1 MFRRVSSSRSSSR
14 TSNCRPPSRCPLRAP
29 SAPHSDGRKL
39 RHFCTVCAWAMYI
52 KPHHR
57 SIFFAHGVATLALFI
72 ALAAFYRNS
81 PGVSAFYQ
89 LAINLVIFALCVRFR
104 RLLNYTTFRS
114 IRSSA
119 RSRWTRSLWARRPS
133 SKRSEIKDQTGKS
146 MITVS
151 ACSRR
156 CRTSRFCRPQP
167 SGARGSA
174 RLVSSSLS
182 LLNSGS
188 PKRPECYQWNG
199 MNIFRAFGARQQKSG
214 TKEHVR
220 NGKLQATSRPWRR
233 CSCTIRCTCHRVSCG
248 MNESGMFAKLFWSE

>member
-1 MFRRVSSSRSSSR
+1 MPISARFGLRRQFPRHRIIRRQVDLLQAGKANFVNFVLRVHRRGLPNRTTVMFRRVSSSRSSSR

-119 RSRWTRSLWARRPS
+119 RSR
-133 SKRSEIKDQTGKS
+133 
-146 MITVS
+146 
-151 ACSRR
+151 
-156 CRTSRFCRPQP
+156 
-167 SGARGSA
+167 
-174 RLVSSSLS
+174 
-182 LLNSGS
+182 
-188 PKRPECYQWNG
+188 
-199 MNIFRAFGARQQKSG
+199 
-214 TKEHVR
+214 
-220 NGKLQATSRPWRR
+220 
-233 CSCTIRCTCHRVSCG
+233 
-248 MNESGMFAKLFWSE
+248 